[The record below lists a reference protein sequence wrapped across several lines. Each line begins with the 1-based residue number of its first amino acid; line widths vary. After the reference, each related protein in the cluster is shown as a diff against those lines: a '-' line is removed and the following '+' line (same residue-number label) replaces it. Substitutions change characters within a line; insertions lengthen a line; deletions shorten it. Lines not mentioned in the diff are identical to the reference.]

1 MRAGNLNKA
10 IMNKKYKA
18 KVVHLH
24 LKEPR
29 NGQSDFYF
37 GSVLAMYSVLT
48 REDMGVHYRTITQ
61 ALFHSGTYENKKCIV
76 RLGELIRNRQTK
88 GRIN

>member
-1 MRAGNLNKA
+1 
-10 IMNKKYKA
+10 MNKKHKA

-24 LKEPR
+24 LKKPR
-29 NGQSDFYF
+29 DWQLDFYF
-37 GSVLAMYSVLT
+37 GSVLAIYSVLT
-48 REDMGVHYRTITQ
+48 HEDVGVHYRTITQ
-61 ALFHSGTYENKKCIV
+61 ALFRSGTYENKKCIV

>member
-1 MRAGNLNKA
+1 MRTGSLNKA

-24 LKEPR
+24 LKRPR

-37 GSVLAMYSVLT
+37 GSVLAIYSVLT
-48 REDMGVHYRTITQ
+48 REDVGVHYRTITH
-61 ALFHSGTYENKKCIV
+61 ALFHSGAYENKKCIV
-76 RLGELIRNRQTK
+76 RLGELIRNRQTNIK
-88 GRIN
+88 V

>member
-1 MRAGNLNKA
+1 MRAGSHNKA

-24 LKEPR
+24 LKKPK

-48 REDMGVHYRTITQ
+48 REDMGAHYRTITH
-61 ALFHSGTYENKKCIV
+61 ALFHSGAYENKKCVV
-76 RLGELIRNRQTK
+76 RLGELIRKRHNERED
-88 GRIN
+88 

>member
-1 MRAGNLNKA
+1 
-10 IMNKKYKA
+10 MNKKYKA

-29 NGQSDFYF
+29 NGQSDFFF

-48 REDMGVHYRTITQ
+48 REDVGAHYRTITHTLLH
-61 ALFHSGTYENKKCIV
+61 AGVYENKKCIV
-76 RLGELIRNRQTK
+76 RLGELIRNRQTNIK
-88 GRIN
+88 V

>member
-1 MRAGNLNKA
+1 
-10 IMNKKYKA
+10 MNKKHKA

-24 LKEPR
+24 LKKPR
-29 NGQSDFYF
+29 DGQLDFYF

-48 REDMGVHYRTITQ
+48 REDVGAHYRTITHTLLH
-61 ALFHSGTYENKKCIV
+61 AGVYENKKCIV
-76 RLGELIRNRQTK
+76 RLGELIRKRQTK

>member
-1 MRAGNLNKA
+1 
-10 IMNKKYKA
+10 MNKYKT

-24 LKEPR
+24 FKKPR
-29 NGQSDFYF
+29 DGQSDFYF

-48 REDMGVHYRTITQ
+48 REDVGAHYRTVTQ

-76 RLGELIRNRQTK
+76 RLGELIRKRQTNIK
-88 GRIN
+88 V

>member
-1 MRAGNLNKA
+1 
-10 IMNKKYKA
+10 MNKRYKA

-48 REDMGVHYRTITQ
+48 REDVGAHYRTITQ
-61 ALFHSGTYENKKCIV
+61 VLLHSGVYENKKCIV
-76 RLGELIRNRQTK
+76 RLGELIRKRQTK
-88 GRIN
+88 GRIMQ